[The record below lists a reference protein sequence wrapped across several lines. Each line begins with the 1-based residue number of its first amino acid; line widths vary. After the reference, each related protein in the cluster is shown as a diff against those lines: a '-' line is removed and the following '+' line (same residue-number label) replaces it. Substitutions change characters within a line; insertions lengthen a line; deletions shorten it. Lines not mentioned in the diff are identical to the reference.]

1 MAQESGFDVQVTA
14 MDFGTS
20 LATTLAGDYVAYLNG
35 WSGLLDA
42 DSNTWSFLH
51 TGGALNISGY
61 SNAGVDTALDQART
75 VTDPAARRALYARVW
90 QQQAADL
97 PILYLYTP
105 RYILGA
111 RKQVQ
116 GYRVLPDGL
125 IRLQGVSLAAP

>member
-1 MAQESGFDVQVTA
+1 MTD
-14 MDFGTS
+14 
-20 LATTLAGDYVAYLNG
+20 TT
-35 WSGLLDA
+35 
-42 DSNTWSFLH
+42 
-51 TGGALNISGY
+51 
-61 SNAGVDTALDQART
+61 
-75 VTDPAARRALYARVW
+75 ARRAPYGQVW

-105 RYILGA
+105 CYVVGA